1 MTSSMRRFAMLV
13 APVVLLAGCGADRN
27 TAAPPTTATAS
38 TTTVVKETGSTELGP
53 PARPAQL
60 VAPDE
65 VTAPA
70 PLVVLLAGYGATGA
84 VEDAYL
90 GVSEQAASR
99 GMYVLVPDGTVDA
112 SGKRFWDATQACCN
126 FTGPPVDDVAYIGG
140 LIDEAIA
147 QRPIDPDRVYVFGHS
162 NGGFMAYR
170 LACERS
176 DQVTAIAVLAGSD
189 VADPQGCVPTQGVSV
204 LHLHG
209 DADSTIAYAGGST
222 TRPYPGA
229 EEVVARW
236 AGRAGCDPEPTRGS
250 RVDLEGG
257 IAGEETAL
265 SVYEG
270 CDKGLAVQLDTI
282 EGGSH
287 IPFLERRALGTNVLD
302 WLLERSR

>member
-13 APVVLLAGCGADRN
+13 APFVLLAGCGADRN
-27 TAAPPTTATAS
+27 TAAPPATAAAS

-147 QRPIDPDRVYVFGHS
+147 QRPIDPDRVYIFGHS

-176 DQVTAIAVLAGSD
+176 DQVAAIAVLAGSD

-229 EEVVARW
+229 EEAVARW